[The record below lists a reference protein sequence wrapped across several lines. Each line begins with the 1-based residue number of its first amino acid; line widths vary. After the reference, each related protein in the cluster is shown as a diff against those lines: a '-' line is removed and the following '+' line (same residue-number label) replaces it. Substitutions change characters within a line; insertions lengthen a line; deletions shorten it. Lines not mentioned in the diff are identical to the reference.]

1 MYITFKRFLAW
12 GLFAC
17 LPLVVAGCS
26 GDGDDG
32 GTVPTT
38 TISGTAVVSK
48 PITGAM
54 VQIYQLNTN
63 GSAGALLGSGTSGAD
78 GSYAIQIPTSSATPP
93 LLIRVTGQ
101 TGATYTSASSGSAV
115 NFTAAES
122 FNAAIDSLTV
132 NRLLT
137 VSPLSEAGY
146 QKLQQV
152 LTDNPTL
159 TADTKTVGATNAYVA
174 DIFNVGDLLA
184 NPADSG
190 NIANQAALLVIDR
203 MVVDSGTGTTLATMN
218 IIRQA
223 VADVTT
229 PEYQIFL
236 TALNNA
242 GNTVRATVP
251 PSNTA
256 LVTALLNL
264 LASAATPPP
273 EPDWNDTTP
282 PTAPVNLSATPST
295 QDATHGAASLTW
307 TAATDNTAVT
317 GYDIF
322 RDGSKVATVK
332 TIGFTD
338 FSLIPGS
345 TYTYFVLAFDGAGN
359 RSVASN
365 SVSVTPNPVNL
376 GVTVNGQLSSSILN
390 QPELFDLIAP
400 SAPTGL
406 AASTAA
412 VTSTTSSVTL
422 TWSPATDN
430 KGVTGYEVFRDG
442 SKTATVATTGYVD
455 AAVTSGVAHTYF
467 VLALDAAGNKSPA
480 SSTISVTP
488 PAANLSVTVNGQIST
503 SITGF

>member
-1 MYITFKRFLAW
+1 
-12 GLFAC
+12 
-17 LPLVVAGCS
+17 
-26 GDGDDG
+26 
-32 GTVPTT
+32 
-38 TISGTAVVSK
+38 
-48 PITGAM
+48 
-54 VQIYQLNTN
+54 
-63 GSAGALLGSGTSGAD
+63 
-78 GSYAIQIPTSSATPP
+78 
-93 LLIRVTGQ
+93 
-101 TGATYTSASSGSAV
+101 
-115 NFTAAES
+115 
-122 FNAAIDSLTV
+122 
-132 NRLLT
+132 
-137 VSPLSEAGY
+137 
-146 QKLQQV
+146 

-190 NIANQAALLVIDR
+190 NIANQAALLVIDQ

-273 EPDWNDTTP
+273 EPDWNDITP